1 MLNTAALWEGNI
13 WMFCTLQ
20 LLRTKDIPRGCV
32 ALWTTTPQMTSW
44 DRMAKLMREQC
55 SLQSHVRD
63 DKFKLTSLC
72 HMNNSLVLNYEV
84 ISNEACCLVEKHGS
98 FVSPNWLPKIR
109 NTWRKNELPFV
120 TSRSHDIWQWN
131 CCLPKSLRG
140 NHCKNL
146 WRQRVRVHCHQRMLT
161 NDFRYSDVF
170 VEFPAFNLPA
180 I

>member
-1 MLNTAALWEGNI
+1 
-13 WMFCTLQ
+13 MFYTLQ

-84 ISNEACCLVEKHGS
+84 IRNDACCLVEKYGS
-98 FVSPNWLPKIR
+98 VVSPNWLAWIR
-109 NTWRKNELPFV
+109 NVLTQKRAVNRLINQNNNK
-120 TSRSHDIWQWN
+120 IWN
-131 CCLPKSLRG
+131 KFLLNFSLI
-140 NHCKNL
+140 L
-146 WRQRVRVHCHQRMLT
+146 I
-161 NDFRYSDVF
+161 
-170 VEFPAFNLPA
+170 A

>member
-1 MLNTAALWEGNI
+1 
-13 WMFCTLQ
+13 MFCMLQ

-72 HMNNSLVLNYEV
+72 HMNNSLVLEMMPAVSWKKYASV
-84 ISNEACCLVEKHGS
+84 
-98 FVSPNWLPKIR
+98 VSPNWLTWIR
-109 NTWRKNELPFV
+109 NVLTRKRAVNRLINQNNNK
-120 TSRSHDIWQWN
+120 IWN
-131 CCLPKSLRG
+131 KFYLNFSLI
-140 NHCKNL
+140 L
-146 WRQRVRVHCHQRMLT
+146 
-161 NDFRYSDVF
+161 F
-170 VEFPAFNLPA
+170 A